1 MVRFPHNIRTEI
13 RFISFSSEEAG
24 LRGSRRYVERY
35 LDELKR
41 LDTQLLNFEM
51 VAHPKIHILPSDVN
65 GTLQNSSEMVKSVVA
80 AVVSA
85 GVPHKVQSASL
96 GICTDAAFFRRVD
109 LKAATLVPFK
119 VPQQTGAIYHQKWDT
134 QEMLT
139 IDPMLNVLK
148 LTLEWIRCGGE

>member
-51 VAHPKIHILPSDVN
+51 VAHPEIHILTSDVN

-96 GICTDAAFFRRVD
+96 GVGTMQLSSAG
-109 LKAATLVPFK
+109 LVSR
-119 VPQQTGAIYHQKWDT
+119 PQRWFSLRCHNRLWPSI
-134 QEMLT
+134 
-139 IDPMLNVLK
+139 
-148 LTLEWIRCGGE
+148 IRSGTHRKC